1 MKKKVLV
8 YNDSFFEI
16 SETFIYRQVNFLQD
30 YFDLYLAGHHLKNQ
44 QHFPLQHPERV
55 QVIEDKD
62 AFPWNFITKVKRKTG
77 YPAAMGHRAGKQLHE
92 LIQRQQ
98 FDLVHVHFGYTAVKA
113 LPILKK
119 FNVPVIVSFHG
130 YDASGM
136 AYANPSYLNALPEL
150 IERASKLIIVSEHMK
165 EIIGAN
171 GRHSNKVILYPYSVD
186 VQQFES
192 FSTRSGNQENFH
204 ILHSGRLVG
213 KKGVPDLVTVFSKL
227 SKQYPHLVLHIL
239 GDGPEAGQT
248 HAIVNENGLKEKVIF
263 YGSQPNQKVKELM
276 QQADIFVLNS
286 RTADNGDMEGLPV
299 TILEAMSMGKAI
311 VSTRHAG
318 IPFAIRDQHNGLL
331 VEEKNNEQLYAAMEK
346 LILNADLRRQLGQ
359 NARTIAEQ
367 QFDMAVLGP
376 QLAAIYNQAIEGL

>member
-1 MKKKVLV
+1 MKRKVLI

-16 SETFIYRQVNFLQD
+16 SETFIYRQVNFLQKH
-30 YFDLYLAGHHLKNQ
+30 FDLHLAGHHLKNQ

-55 QVIEDKD
+55 QVIEEKD
-62 AFPWNFITKVKRKTG
+62 SFPWNYITKIKRKIG
-77 YPAAMGHRAGKQLHE
+77 YPTALGHSAGNQLQE
-92 LIQRQQ
+92 LIRQQQ
-98 FDLVHVHFGYTAVKA
+98 FDLLHVHFGYTAVKA
-113 LPILKK
+113 LPVLRK
-119 FNVPVIVSFHG
+119 FKIPLIVSFHG
-130 YDASGM
+130 YDASRM
-136 AYANPSYLNALPEL
+136 AYGNPAYLKALPEL

-165 EIIGAN
+165 EIIGVN
-171 GRHSNKVILYPYSVD
+171 GKHSNKVILYPYSVD
-186 VQQFES
+186 VQQF
-192 FSTRSGNQENFH
+192 GNINSASSNQQTIN

-213 KKGVPDLVTVFSKL
+213 KKGVPDLVTVFSELNK
-227 SKQYPHLVLHIL
+227 KYPHMVLHLL
-239 GDGPEAGQT
+239 GDGPEAEQT
-248 HAIVNENGLKEKVIF
+248 RTIVNKNGIKDKVVF

-331 VEEKNNEQLYAAMEK
+331 VEEKNNDQLYTAMEK
-346 LILNADLRRQLGQ
+346 LILDAGLRQQLGQ

-376 QLAAIYNQAIEGL
+376 QLADIYNQAIEGL